1 MTDSEPILDLDL
13 RHKTLVRGDITV
25 IFTWLLSN
33 QRPCMVLVPTKIMP
47 THERTMP
54 CIVPLDIAFAWDEVT
69 GDAAETA
76 AMSFQFAAGLGMNP
90 MEMRNVIK
98 VTSVVRDCL
107 GDLLRMP
114 MFPADQREVVADVL
128 ITDTDTG
135 KTTEAEAVDH
145 V

>member
-1 MTDSEPILDLDL
+1 
-13 RHKTLVRGDITV
+13 
-25 IFTWLLSN
+25 
-33 QRPCMVLVPTKIMP
+33 
-47 THERTMP
+47 
-54 CIVPLDIAFAWDEVT
+54 
-69 GDAAETA
+69 
-76 AMSFQFAAGLGMNP
+76 MSFQFAAGLGMNP